1 MFSTFIKISTCWF
14 SLFKSS
20 SSSSPVS
27 DFVTFSNYFLD
38 SLSLWSSINVSISF
52 SIGKFRPPIC
62 LATGTKRSTSFSMT
76 RKLLKLRPCC
86 FLRSRWHPST
96 LWVLIA
102 LTLWETLENW
112 DLDWGKDSVHSGL
125 PLYSYCQVE
134 GQAEPMLSLTWLH
147 SLYSFFASLPT
158 LLAWFWPPVPQR
170 LGREYGLSATFISL
184 MGHTVH
190 CLWEWRSLFHAQL
203 CCSCQAAFS
212 GTSPVV
218 QLH

>member
-38 SLSLWSSINVSISF
+38 SLSLWSAINVSISF

-112 DLDWGKDSVHSGL
+112 DRSKAEL
-125 PLYSYCQVE
+125 PYINSYCALYQGLTLGESVLAVLQGRGKRRGPWKE
-134 GQAEPMLSLTWLH
+134 AKETGRFGPSFRKIEWSKVLWGPESSL
-147 SLYSFFASLPT
+147 
-158 LLAWFWPPVPQR
+158 
-170 LGREYGLSATFISL
+170 GK
-184 MGHTVH
+184 
-190 CLWEWRSLFHAQL
+190 C
-203 CCSCQAAFS
+203 
-212 GTSPVV
+212 
-218 QLH
+218 